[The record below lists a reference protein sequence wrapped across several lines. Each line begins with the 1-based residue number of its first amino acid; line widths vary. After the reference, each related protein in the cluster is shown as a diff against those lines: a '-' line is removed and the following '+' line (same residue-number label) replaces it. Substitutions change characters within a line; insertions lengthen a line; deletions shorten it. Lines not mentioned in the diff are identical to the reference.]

1 MGGTV
6 MKKAIAVMAD
16 GHQIYFE
23 IDETK
28 VEMLAP
34 SASDEGL
41 SDAAGNLAERLERIN
56 GTILGVCRSVHE
68 NAYNAL
74 NAAKP
79 KEFEIE
85 FGITLSG
92 EAGIP
97 MVTKGSAEAA
107 LKIVARW

>member
-1 MGGTV
+1 
-6 MKKAIAVMAD
+6 MKKAIAVMVD
-16 GHQIYFE
+16 KHVIYFE

-34 SASDEGL
+34 SASTEGL
-41 SDAAGNLAERLERIN
+41 SDAAGDLAERLERIN
-56 GTILGVCRSVHE
+56 ATILGVCRSVHE
-68 NAYNAL
+68 QAYNAL

-79 KEFEIE
+79 KEFEVE

-97 MVTKGSAEAA
+97 MVTKGGAEAA

>member
-1 MGGTV
+1 
-6 MKKAIAVMAD
+6 MKKAIAVMVD
-16 GHQIYFE
+16 KHLVYFE
-23 IDETK
+23 VDETK
-28 VEMLAP
+28 VDMLVP
-34 SASDEGL
+34 SASTEGL
-41 SDAAGNLAERLERIN
+41 ADTAGNLAERLERIN

-74 NAAKP
+74 HAAKP

-85 FGITLSG
+85 FGITLAG

-97 MVTKGSAEAA
+97 CVTKGSAEAA

>member
-1 MGGTV
+1 
-6 MKKAIAVMAD
+6 MKKAVAVMAD
-16 GHQIYFE
+16 GHEIYFE
-23 IDETK
+23 IDDTQ
-28 VEMLAP
+28 VDVLAP
-34 SASDEGL
+34 AASLEGTA
-41 SDAAGNLAERLERIN
+41 DAAGDLAGRLERIN
-56 GTILGVCRSVHE
+56 ATILGVCRSVHE
-68 NAYNAL
+68 KAYNAL

>member
-1 MGGTV
+1 
-6 MKKAIAVMAD
+6 MKKAVAVMAD
-16 GHQIYFE
+16 GHKIYFE

-28 VEMLAP
+28 IEVLAP
-34 SASDEGL
+34 PASDQGL
-41 SDAAGNLAERLERIN
+41 ADAASDLAARLEHIN
-56 GTILGVCRSVHE
+56 DTILGVCRSVHE

-74 NAAKP
+74 HAAKP